1 MTPALR
7 ARLWRFVHNVIAHP
21 LMEALPE
28 AWGDALHDWT
38 ARRAFIELGSGSSPG
53 GAQ

>member
-7 ARLWRFVHNVIAHP
+7 ARLWRFVHNVVAHP
-21 LMEALPE
+21 LMEVLPE

-38 ARRAFIELGSGSSPG
+38 ARRAFIELGADARQG
-53 GAQ
+53 GAR